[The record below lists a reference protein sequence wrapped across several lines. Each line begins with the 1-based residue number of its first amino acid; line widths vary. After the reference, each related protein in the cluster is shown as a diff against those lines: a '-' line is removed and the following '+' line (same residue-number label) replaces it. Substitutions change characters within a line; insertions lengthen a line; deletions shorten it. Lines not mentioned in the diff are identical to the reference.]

1 MAQGLVSA
9 QQGVE
14 KRQRDPG
21 PAGLSRV
28 GPGLVFMLSAFGAGD
43 IVANA
48 AAGAQYRFSLAWL
61 LLLALV
67 FRFVW
72 LDASARYVLVTGESI
87 LQGLHRLG
95 KGVTWIM
102 FAVILVVRHGLNLS
116 KVLLI
121 GEASQILLPLPFA
134 GGEVVWSLVGT
145 SAAFALVCWGGY
157 PWVERLFKWLM
168 AGLGGSLAV
177 AAVIHFPEPSSLWS
191 GFFRPEIPASAGPF
205 STALIMLALVGTEA
219 GSMTNLTY
227 SYFLREKGWRDLS
240 KLSLQRRELAGS
252 ISCMF
257 LLGIMLQIT
266 AAGVFSGSHESIRTT
281 RDLVHLLGETQG
293 TFGVLV
299 FTLGL
304 WAAVFTGF
312 TGATTGYAL
321 MAVDAARNLLGWRRG
336 QGKSFRPGEAAT
348 RRDPLYR
355 ILAGLW
361 ILAPAYILLVDAEPL
376 HLLLATHAAAA
387 MMIPLLAC
395 GLLYLINQR
404 RLEGRFRHRW
414 LTNVVLSLIAMA
426 SVGMGLAELYRWG
439 LAATFGQ
446 P

>member
-1 MAQGLVSA
+1 
-9 QQGVE
+9 
-14 KRQRDPG
+14 
-21 PAGLSRV
+21 
-28 GPGLVFMLSAFGAGD
+28 MLSAFGAGD
-43 IVANA
+43 IVSNA

-102 FAVILVVRHGLNLS
+102 FGVILVVRHALNLS

-121 GEASQILLPLPFA
+121 GEATQILLPLPFA
-134 GGEVVWSLVGT
+134 GGEVFWSLAGT

-168 AGLGGSLAV
+168 AGLGASLAV

-191 GFFRPEIPASAGPF
+191 GLFHPEIPASVGPF
-205 STALIMLALVGTEA
+205 SATLIMLALIGTEA

-227 SYFLREKGWRDLS
+227 SYFLREKGWRDIS
-240 KLSLQRRELAGS
+240 RLSLQRRELAGS

-281 RDLVHLLGETQG
+281 RDLVHLLGESQG

-321 MAVDAARNLLGWRRG
+321 MAVDAARNLLGCRWG
-336 QGKSFRPGEAAT
+336 QGKASPPGEAAA

-355 ILAGLW
+355 ILVGLW

-387 MMIPLLAC
+387 TLIPLLAC
-395 GLLYLINQR
+395 GLLYLINQH
-404 RLEGRFRHRW
+404 RLAGKFRHRW
-414 LTNVVLSLIAMA
+414 VPNVVLILIIMG
-426 SVGMGLAELYRWG
+426 SIGMGLAELYRWG
-439 LAATFGQ
+439 LAATFGR